1 MYEQFN
7 SSDRRHTDPGGSA
20 FLKSMATLAILAAPQ
35 HVLAQ
40 DTTQTLAEVVVT
52 GSRLV
57 RSDLSAP
64 SPTTVVD
71 QQAVQL
77 SGDTTVEAAINE
89 LPQLSAGNNS
99 SVNSAGGSG
108 VLTAN
113 LRGLG
118 AARTLTLVNGRRFI
132 PANGA
137 GNVDLATIPTS
148 LVQRVEIITGG
159 ASAVYGSDAIA
170 GAVNFILRDDFEGLE
185 VSTQYG
191 ETSQS
196 DGRQVQYDA
205 LFGSNF
211 DENRGNV
218 TLYASHSTRDPV
230 MMQDREFSRVPLNA
244 ALGPS
249 GSGNIPGGRVSLSAA
264 QIAAL
269 NVGSGPGVIPTG
281 PEGCSTPVSSIRFGE
296 GGQVLRHCDPE
307 TLFNYAAGNY
317 LLRPLDRTQF
327 SGLAH
332 YALGERATA
341 YADVHYALAENEF
354 QQAPDSLAIV
364 TGTHPFFEVPNYA
377 TNPVLSP
384 DVRALFVNNPGIF
397 DPDGDGTAQ
406 IAGGISRRFGE
417 TGLRNFAFERS
428 TMGTTLG
435 LRGDFPLGDYTWHWD
450 VFGQYQRS
458 RTDESVRG
466 TMSPARL
473 SLGLN
478 STTDTAGNVVCVTQV
493 LGCVPVNPFGIG
505 AISPEAAA
513 FISPARSSS
522 DLFER
527 SVAGAALAGEF
538 LKLPAGPIS
547 VAIGAEYRD
556 DQYRFLPGATDLA
569 KEYGSASRGITDG
582 GYDVS
587 EVFGEVRVPILS
599 DQPFADVL
607 AVEGAVRYS
616 DYSNF
621 GSVDTWRAGLE
632 WGPVDWLRLR
642 GAYNVAIRAPG
653 INELF
658 APITEG
664 FSPGNDPCA
673 AVRNPSQAQKD
684 FCVQQGVPADEIDN
698 FVQAALGFA
707 QVSGGNPDLME
718 ETSETWTVG
727 AVLRVPFLDRF
738 NLAVDY
744 YEIEV
749 ADAIA
754 TINAQ
759 TTLDVCYQL
768 LDASSEPC
776 SAITRLPDNGQVFQV
791 RASNSNIGS
800 LSVKGVDL
808 SADYTF
814 GLPDAMSI
822 GNGANMALMLN
833 AGWLFERVSQLVGAE
848 PIDCAGFFGSCTA
861 QGAGGSPDF
870 KALLAASYSS
880 GPLMLRTQV
889 RYIAGLEPLAN
900 IAASTPVTAG
910 SVTYVDFATTVQ
922 IGDKVELF
930 GGIDN
935 AFDEQP
941 PLLTSSWGGDANTD
955 VTLYDVIG
963 RRYFVGVR
971 ARF

>member
-1 MYEQFN
+1 MYQHFMK
-7 SSDRRHTDPGGSA
+7 G
-20 FLKSMATLAILAAPQ
+20 MATLAIVAAPQ
-35 HVLAQ
+35 YVNAQ
-40 DTTQTLAEVVVT
+40 ETETLAEVVVT

-64 SPTTVVD
+64 SPTTVINQD
-71 QQAVQL
+71 AVQL
-77 SGDTTVEAAINE
+77 SGDTTVETVINE

-132 PANGA
+132 PANSA
-137 GNVDLATIPTS
+137 GSVDLATIPNS
-148 LVQRVEIITGG
+148 LVERVEIITGG

-191 ETSQS
+191 ETSES
-196 DGRQVQYDA
+196 DGKSVQYDVM
-205 LFGSNF
+205 FGSNF
-211 DENRGNV
+211 AEDRGNV
-218 TLYASHSTRDPV
+218 TMYASHSTRDPV
-230 MMQDREFSRVPLNA
+230 MMQDRDFSAIPLNA

-249 GSGNIPGGRVSLSAA
+249 GSGNIPGGRVSLSGA
-264 QIAAL
+264 QMAAL
-269 NVGSGPGVIPTG
+269 NVGGGPGVIPTG
-281 PEGCSTPVSSIRFGE
+281 PEGCTTRVNSIRFGAN
-296 GGQVLRHCDPE
+296 GAVLRHCDPE
-307 TLFNYAAGNY
+307 TLYNYAAGNY
-317 LLRPLDRTQF
+317 LLRPLERTQF
-327 SGLAH
+327 SGLAR
-332 YALGERATA
+332 YAFSEHAEA

-354 QQAPDSLAIV
+354 QQAADSLSIV
-364 TGTHPFFEVPNYA
+364 TGTNSYFEVLNYA

-384 DVRALFVNNPGIF
+384 DVRALFVNNPQIF
-397 DPDGDGTAQ
+397 DPTGSGNAR
-406 IAGGISRRFGE
+406 ISGGIARRVDE
-417 TGLRNFAFERS
+417 LGLRNFSFERN
-428 TMGTTLG
+428 TIGTTLG
-435 LRGDFPLGDYTWHWD
+435 VRGDFPLAGYTWRWD

-458 RTDESVRG
+458 RTDETVRG

-478 STTDTAGNVVCVTQV
+478 STTNASGQIVCVTQV
-493 LGCVPVNPFGIG
+493 LGCVPVNPFGTG
-505 AISPEAAA
+505 SISPEAAA
-513 FISPARSSS
+513 FISPARSST
-522 DLFER
+522 DRFER
-527 SVAGAALAGEF
+527 SVAGASLAGEF
-538 LKLPAGPIS
+538 FKLPAGPLS
-547 VAIGAEYRD
+547 VALGAEYRSD
-556 DQYRFLPGATDLA
+556 DYRFLPGATDLA
-569 KEYGSASRGITDG
+569 REYGAPSRGITAG

-587 EVFGEVRVPILS
+587 EVFGEIRVPLLS
-599 DQPFADVL
+599 DMPFANVL
-607 AVEGAVRYS
+607 ALEGAIRYS

-621 GSVDTWRAGLE
+621 GSVETWRAGLE
-632 WGPVDWLRLR
+632 WGPVEWLRFR

-684 FCVQQGVPADEIDN
+684 FCVQQGVPAAEIN
-698 FVQAALGFA
+698 SFVQTALGFS
-707 QVSGGNPDLME
+707 QLSGGNPNLKE
-718 ETSETWTVG
+718 ETSDTMTIG
-727 AVLRVPFLDRF
+727 AVVRLPFLDRF

-749 ADAIA
+749 EDAID

-759 TTLDVCYQL
+759 TTLDVCYQI

-776 SAITRLPDNGQVFQV
+776 RAITRLPGTGQVFQV
-791 RASNSNIGS
+791 RASNSNIGL

-808 SADYTF
+808 TADYTF
-814 GLPDAMSI
+814 TLPDALAFS
-822 GNGANMALMLN
+822 GGADLSLMLN
-833 AGWLFERVSQLVGAE
+833 TGWMFERVRQLVGAA

-870 KALLAASYSS
+870 KALLAASYNS
-880 GPLMLRTQV
+880 GPLMLRTQI
-889 RYIAGLEPLAN
+889 RHIGGLEPLAA
-900 IAASTPVTAG
+900 IAASTPVVAD
-910 SVTYVDFATTVQ
+910 SVTYVDFSTTVQ
-922 IGDKVELF
+922 VGEKLELF

-963 RRYFVGVR
+963 RRYFVGLR

>member
-1 MYEQFN
+1 MNGQFFL
-7 SSDRRHTDPGGSA
+7 RRKGMVT
-20 FLKSMATLAILAAPQ
+20 LATLMVGAAPQ
-35 HVLAQ
+35 YMMAQ
-40 DTTQTLAEVVVT
+40 EPKQETLAEVVVT

-64 SPTTVVD
+64 SPVTVINEDV
-71 QQAVQL
+71 VQL
-77 SGDTTVEAAINE
+77 SGDTTVEAVINE

-137 GNVDLATIPTS
+137 GSVDLATIPTA
-148 LVQRVEIITGG
+148 LVERVEIITGG

-170 GAVNFILRDDFEGLE
+170 GAVNFLLRDDFEGLQI
-185 VSTQYG
+185 STQYG
-191 ETSQS
+191 ATSQS

-211 DENRGNV
+211 DDGRGNV
-218 TLYASHSTRDPV
+218 TVFASHATRDPV
-230 MMQDREFSRVPLNA
+230 FMQNRGFSRVPLNA

-264 QIAAL
+264 QIASL
-269 NVGSGPGVIPTG
+269 NVGGGPGVIPIG
-281 PEGCSTPVSSIRFGE
+281 PEGCTTPVSSIRFGAN
-296 GGQVLRHCDPE
+296 GQVLRHCDPE
-307 TLFNYAAGNY
+307 TLYNYAAGNY
-317 LLRPLDRTQF
+317 LLRPLERTQF

-332 YALGERATA
+332 YGISDAVEA
-341 YADVHYALAENEF
+341 YAEVHYALAENEF
-354 QQAPDSLAIV
+354 QQAADSLAIV
-364 TGTHPFFEVPNYA
+364 TGSNPYFEVLNYA

-384 DVRALFVNNPGIF
+384 AVRSMFVNNPQIF
-397 DPDGDGTAQ
+397 DPDGDGNAR
-406 IAGGISRRFGE
+406 IAGGISRRVDE
-417 TGLRNFAFERS
+417 LGLRNFAFERN
-428 TMGTTLG
+428 TLGTTLG
-435 LRGDFPLGDYTWHWD
+435 LRGDFEVGEYTWRWD

-458 RTDESVRG
+458 RTDETVHN

-478 STTDTAGNVVCVTQV
+478 STTNSSGQIVCVTQV

-505 AISPEAAA
+505 SITPEAAA

-522 DLFER
+522 DKFER
-527 SVAGAALAGEF
+527 SVAGASLAGEF

-547 VAIGAEYRD
+547 AAVGYEYRSD
-556 DQYRFLPGATDLA
+556 DYEFLPGATDLA
-569 KEYGSASRGITDG
+569 KEYGSASRGITAG

-587 EVFGEVRVPILS
+587 EVFGEVRVPLLS
-599 DQPFADVL
+599 DLPLVNVL
-607 AVEGAVRYS
+607 AVEGAIRFS
-616 DYSNF
+616 DYSNI
-621 GSVDTWRAGLE
+621 GSVETWRAGLE
-632 WGPVDWLRLR
+632 WGPVEWLRFR

-658 APITEG
+658 APIQEG

-684 FCVQQGVPADEIDN
+684 FCVQQGVPAAEINN
-698 FVQAALGFA
+698 FVQAALGFS
-707 QVSGGNPDLME
+707 QVSGGNPDLKE
-718 ETSETWTVG
+718 ETSNTTTIG
-727 AVLRVPFLDRF
+727 AVMRF
-738 NLAVDY
+738 EKLNVAVDY

-749 ADAIA
+749 EDAVA

-768 LDASSEPC
+768 LDANSEPC
-776 SAITRLPDNGQVFQV
+776 KAITRLPGNGQVFQV

-808 SADYTF
+808 SADYTMS
-814 GLPDAMSI
+814 LPDAVAFS
-822 GNGANMALMLN
+822 GGADLSLQLQT
-833 AGWLFERVSQLVGAE
+833 GWLFERVSQLVGAA

-861 QGAGGSPDF
+861 QGAGGSPAF
-870 KALLAASYSS
+870 KGIFAASYNS

-889 RYIAGLEPLAN
+889 RYIGGLDPLAN
-900 IAASTPVTAG
+900 IAASTPVVADA
-910 SVTYVDFATTVQ
+910 VTYVDFATTVQ
-922 IGDKVELF
+922 VGEKLELF

-955 VTLYDVIG
+955 VTMYDVIG
-963 RRYFVGVR
+963 RRYFVGLR